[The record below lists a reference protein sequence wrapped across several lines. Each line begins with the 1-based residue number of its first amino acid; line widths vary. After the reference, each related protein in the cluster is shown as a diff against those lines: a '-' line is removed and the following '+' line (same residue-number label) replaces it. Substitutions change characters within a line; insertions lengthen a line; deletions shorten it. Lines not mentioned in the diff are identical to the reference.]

1 MQCQNCSAENPEGA
15 KFCIECANPLQRLC
29 QTCSFENPASAKFCA
44 QCAAPLNVGA
54 PVRRVTEP
62 HYTLTGERRHLTVL
76 FCDLSTQPDSPH
88 SLTLKNGG
96 RSSPGMIVRLRRPSS
111 ALMDM
116 SPSTLVMA

>member
-76 FCDLSTQPDSPH
+76 FCDLVNSTRLAAQLDPEEWREIVAGYH
-88 SLTLKNGG
+88 RAAAQAIERFGGHVAQTL
-96 RSSPGMIVRLRRPSS
+96 
-111 ALMDM
+111 A
-116 SPSTLVMA
+116 TA